1 MYVSRSHSPLSS
13 QEDQLQSLSCCRMN
27 LRMEKLGETSI
38 PSSLCYLDSGIVFVG
53 SSMGDSSLIKLHADR
68 IEGSNSFVEQ
78 IDTMPNLGPIVD
90 FSVIDLDRQG
100 QGQIVACSGGGM
112 NGSLRVIRNGIGFN
126 QQASIELSGVKG
138 VWNIPRCGWLES
150 FRSF

>member
-1 MYVSRSHSPLSS
+1 
-13 QEDQLQSLSCCRMN
+13 MN

-53 SSMGDSSLIKLHADR
+53 SSMGDSSLIKLHADK

-138 VWNIPRCGWLES
+138 VWNIPRCG
-150 FRSF
+150 